1 MTYHSK
7 QDCGNSAGGENENP
21 RNEAEGLKPSS
32 APRNKPA
39 GYEHS
44 SVPRNK
50 AAQGKEP
57 AARNKR
63 KTGAYYEA
71 VAARFLEL
79 QGYRVIERNFRC
91 RTGEIDIIAVD
102 EADQALC
109 FVEVKYRSSVKYGY
123 PAEAV
128 GVAKQRSIIGVSQ
141 YYLLTHRRMFGPEI
155 RLRYDVVE
163 ILGDKIRILKNAF
176 GAAN

>member
-21 RNEAEGLKPSS
+21 RNEAEGHEPSS
-32 APRNKPA
+32 APRNKPV

-91 RTGEIDIIAVD
+91 RTGEIDIIALD
-102 EADQALC
+102 KTDHALC
-109 FVEVKYRSSVKYGY
+109 FVEVKYRSSIKYGY
-123 PAEAV
+123 PGEAV
-128 GVAKQRSIIGVSQ
+128 GAAKQRSIIGVSQ
-141 YYLLTHRRMFGPEI
+141 YYMLTHRRDFRPDI
-155 RLRYDVVE
+155 RVRYDVVE

-176 GAAN
+176 GAGY

>member
-1 MTYHSK
+1 MS
-7 QDCGNSAGGENENP
+7 ENNTP
-21 RNEAEGLKPSS
+21 VRK
-32 APRNKPA
+32 
-39 GYEHS
+39 
-44 SVPRNK
+44 
-50 AAQGKEP
+50 
-57 AARNKR
+57 NKR
-63 KTGAYYEA
+63 KTGAYSEA

-102 EADQALC
+102 GADQALC

-128 GVAKQRSIIGVSQ
+128 GAAKQRSIIGVSQ
-141 YYLLTHRRMFGPEI
+141 YYLLTHRRMFGPDI